1 MASDW
6 FFLLDGVAG
15 DSAAEGHQGELD
27 VSSWSWG
34 MSASPSATGM
44 ATGRP
49 VLSDLV
55 LSIPSEF
62 GGLQLVKQC
71 SIGRT
76 GEARLTGVRA
86 GGNPFTYLRYEMPR
100 ATVTSVTQVT
110 GEDGT
115 LSHQVGLR
123 FRGMKATFTRQNPD
137 GTAGTTLQVDV
148 GIGVA

>member
-1 MASDW
+1 MASTW
-6 FFLLDGVAG
+6 FFFLDGVAG

-34 MSASPSATGM
+34 LSANPSSTGT

-55 LSIPSEF
+55 LAIPSEF
-62 GGLQLVKQC
+62 GGLQLVKHCAQ
-71 SIGRT
+71 GRT
-76 GEARLTGVRA
+76 SEARLTGVRA
-86 GGNPFTYLRYEMPR
+86 GGDPFSYLRYEMPR
-100 ATVTSVTQVT
+100 ATVASVTQVT
-110 GEDGT
+110 GQDGT

-137 GTAGTTLQVDV
+137 GSAGATFQVDI
-148 GIGVA
+148 GIGIV